1 MSYEAQ
7 ESTSARDVRLG
18 KKSEAEFAA
27 EVAALP
33 VAAEKER
40 KRRVKAKSEAEDS
53 FLVSGDPVTVPI
65 IDKEQFA
72 LSQAGAPAM
81 DVEAVKAGT
90 AARDRVAAAGAVAT
104 GELIDREIDALAVAG
119 APAMDVEAIKAGS
132 AAQARVAAAGAEAA
146 LRDRGPTGPLL
157 EMPPVEVVPVEPVPV
172 VPVEPI
178 VVGLDPVVDGYVR
191 KLILLGVMGAIF
203 KALKS

>member
-146 LRDRGPTGPLL
+146 AAAALRDRGPTGPLL
-157 EMPPVEVVPVEPVPV
+157 EMPPVEVVPVEPV
-172 VPVEPI
+172 

-191 KLILLGVMGAIF
+191 KLILLGVAASIF
-203 KALKS
+203 KALK